1 MDVVVFFILALTV
14 LENVSAATV
23 RSLSREAQPFNFP
36 KARRLSAAVSRSKL
50 ESRAELASNLLRR
63 EASFDFLHG
72 DQDPHSVFVATLD
85 VKSKSPILALEEL
98 DDSVQDVICKESQVD
113 ILFGS
118 IEQVR
123 SVHRGLEQIDGFI
136 LVTSHSGCNPDGAR
150 STYRVNKVVID
161 PTRNVL
167 SLGKS
172 DCGWQDAF
180 HTTRVS
186 FSRRHPSE
194 VRRRSNTP
202 TKRQQQSQSE
212 PPEQTKTMGG
222 STETPTVT
230 FPAPSA
236 TSGLASTSAKELN
249 EHYVDRKIFPPD
261 IPAADMLLPSGLTVS
276 CKNCSLEGNIVLDK
290 GSFEISGSDGLI
302 DAVNSTIAFFDHGS
316 IEVIANGLFAQIE
329 LEFDLSASQDLG
341 SFTAQLPA
349 IPLIPFEIP
358 GVLVFGPIVV
368 AEFDMSLSLDQ
379 NTGFSYGF
387 NLSVPAN
394 SKVELNMDEISNS
407 SITGFD
413 KTTVHALPFQAK
425 AALVS
430 LIASIGFKPR
440 VLLGINTAVG
450 SVQGGVGAFLELPK
464 VSVNVT
470 QLRNVNEKCESVSN
484 GEGKLTSMLDN
495 IVGDFTN
502 IVPTVDINLG
512 ALANF
517 EVDVPRVFTETAA
530 VQTVLASTSYP
541 LPTACLQFDSESGE
555 YSSPTPTPTPTSV
568 SSAVGKAATA
578 EAKKSRAGSV
588 GINRSVILSAIKAMS
603 ANQSLFHLENP
614 ARADEWAT
622 FDNSFE
628 FASGYLESNPP
639 SLDSISPKDLELVYS
654 DADALNWDSEAA
666 QWPQSAFSDLVA
678 FEDPLIGSTEMP
690 MDMAGFSENVPP
702 LPSFPE
708 MECSSSTFDATWS
721 SFNVSN
727 MEEAFYSP
735 SNYRQLIESQAAA
748 DPRCFSKKEKRLEAS
763 IALHLQRLQDA
774 ATTDFNLSSE
784 SCGSFSSPCWPGSAA
799 GSASEPQSR
808 GSPSSTSASEPSTK
822 SSTPPSS
829 RPSPANG
836 GVELVLDLNMNT
848 TTNLPKKQKP
858 RSQAQKENYI
868 KVRKHGA
875 CEKHRK
881 QHKRC
886 NCLDK
891 STSRVL
897 NDSAVAALA
906 QSTNARLEVRNTGQN
921 VIVTKRLGPNTLPTP
936 SPAILDRSRAVKAV
950 PGFVQPSIA
959 ISPTIKAN
967 VQRVERTVHDSAG
980 RVNTAISPTVPT
992 NVRPSER
999 SAHNSA
1005 GRASMAISW
1014 TPAPN
1019 TQVMGRIVQ
1028 NSGGHVVSL
1037 RSPANV
1043 QRSERSAQNLVGQ
1056 QNTAHGYT
1064 QVRQSPKEARPWRT
1078 DRHTSPV
1085 QGASVTQNVQV
1096 ATAGFRGRQDGAVC
1110 AVQFTPGLLRESSG
1124 VLRPFRYKPTSQHDV
1139 GKLVEA
1145 PSTQANK
1152 HAKGKATFWP
1162 SSWAWS
1168 LPGSQAE
1175 VVQNSTVAE
1184 YAGVVIR
1191 KTALAFLAFWQSST
1205 SLTSWAGVLLGQL
1218 VLSSSR
1224 QHMLARKG
1232 LGLA

>member
-1 MDVVVFFILALTV
+1 
-14 LENVSAATV
+14 
-23 RSLSREAQPFNFP
+23 
-36 KARRLSAAVSRSKL
+36 
-50 ESRAELASNLLRR
+50 
-63 EASFDFLHG
+63 
-72 DQDPHSVFVATLD
+72 
-85 VKSKSPILALEEL
+85 
-98 DDSVQDVICKESQVD
+98 
-113 ILFGS
+113 
-118 IEQVR
+118 
-123 SVHRGLEQIDGFI
+123 
-136 LVTSHSGCNPDGAR
+136 
-150 STYRVNKVVID
+150 
-161 PTRNVL
+161 
-167 SLGKS
+167 
-172 DCGWQDAF
+172 
-180 HTTRVS
+180 
-186 FSRRHPSE
+186 
-194 VRRRSNTP
+194 
-202 TKRQQQSQSE
+202 
-212 PPEQTKTMGG
+212 
-222 STETPTVT
+222 
-230 FPAPSA
+230 
-236 TSGLASTSAKELN
+236 
-249 EHYVDRKIFPPD
+249 
-261 IPAADMLLPSGLTVS
+261 
-276 CKNCSLEGNIVLDK
+276 
-290 GSFEISGSDGLI
+290 
-302 DAVNSTIAFFDHGS
+302 
-316 IEVIANGLFAQIE
+316 
-329 LEFDLSASQDLG
+329 
-341 SFTAQLPA
+341 
-349 IPLIPFEIP
+349 
-358 GVLVFGPIVV
+358 
-368 AEFDMSLSLDQ
+368 
-379 NTGFSYGF
+379 
-387 NLSVPAN
+387 
-394 SKVELNMDEISNS
+394 
-407 SITGFD
+407 
-413 KTTVHALPFQAK
+413 
-425 AALVS
+425 
-430 LIASIGFKPR
+430 
-440 VLLGINTAVG
+440 
-450 SVQGGVGAFLELPK
+450 
-464 VSVNVT
+464 
-470 QLRNVNEKCESVSN
+470 
-484 GEGKLTSMLDN
+484 
-495 IVGDFTN
+495 
-502 IVPTVDINLG
+502 
-512 ALANF
+512 
-517 EVDVPRVFTETAA
+517 
-530 VQTVLASTSYP
+530 
-541 LPTACLQFDSESGE
+541 
-555 YSSPTPTPTPTSV
+555 
-568 SSAVGKAATA
+568 
-578 EAKKSRAGSV
+578 
-588 GINRSVILSAIKAMS
+588 MS

>member
-222 STETPTVT
+222 STETPTAT

-236 TSGLASTSAKELN
+236 TSGLASTTAKELN

-735 SNYRQLIESQAAA
+735 SNYRQLIESQASA

-936 SPAILDRSRAVKAV
+936 SPAMLDRSRAVKAV
-950 PGFVQPSIA
+950 PGSVQPSIA

>member
-222 STETPTVT
+222 STETPTAT

-236 TSGLASTSAKELN
+236 TSGLASTTAKELN

-848 TTNLPKKQKP
+848 TTNLPKRQKP

-950 PGFVQPSIA
+950 PGSVQPSIA

>member
-98 DDSVQDVICKESQVD
+98 DDSVQDVTCKESQVD

-123 SVHRGLEQIDGFI
+123 SVHRELEQIDGFI
-136 LVTSHSGCNPDGAR
+136 LVTSHSGCNSDGAR

-236 TSGLASTSAKELN
+236 TSGLTSTSAKELN

-368 AEFDMSLSLDQ
+368 AEFDMSLSLYQ

-588 GINRSVILSAIKAMS
+588 GINRSAIKAMS

-950 PGFVQPSIA
+950 PGSVQPSIA
-959 ISPTIKAN
+959 ISPTIKVN

-999 SAHNSA
+999 STHNSA

-1162 SSWAWS
+1162 SSWTWS

>member
-222 STETPTVT
+222 STETPTAT

-236 TSGLASTSAKELN
+236 TSGLASTTAKELN

-950 PGFVQPSIA
+950 PGSVQPSIA

>member
-950 PGFVQPSIA
+950 PGSVQPSIA

>member
-36 KARRLSAAVSRSKL
+36 KARRLSVAVSRSKL

-950 PGFVQPSIA
+950 PGSVQPSIA

-980 RVNTAISPTVPT
+980 RVSTAISPTVPT